1 MENKTMR
8 NVEENEMDTEKKLVS
23 DRNLDVNYSFDE
35 VSKQLKESGIV
46 NYQFMLKL
54 YDKRLINIDPYD
66 PLISK
71 ENKELVKSE
80 CKRNIWYFLRDI
92 VKIPVQGGGSINFR
106 LNRQNCAQIFCYELG
121 RDTWSSS
128 PRQLYRTIS
137 TLCIQA
143 WETLFCNHSI
153 STCGPCKCVTEENL
167 NKILSII
174 NLLPKYLVPD
184 NMVTTFSAIYS
195 KEENKIFGPKF
206 ALSNPGSIHFSDAE
220 FIFDIDKIDD
230 CIISKEEN
238 SFIVVMF
245 ESVYNC
251 EYDITGAKNILDKA
265 VTWDEKYYDCMSQ
278 DEACNTGLIPEGLIH
293 ILYHYDQL
301 FNSSDDAE
309 YYYDSMVKTLV
320 GGAENQSM
328 LDGEVLLKRGEHT
341 KEEYE
346 LREARKRRNPEA
358 PIAFKC
364 SLIFA

>member
-1 MENKTMR
+1 MESKTMVK
-8 NVEENEMDTEKKLVS
+8 VEENKMDTEKKLVS

-35 VSKQLKESGIV
+35 VSKQLKESGIT
-46 NYQFMLKL
+46 NYQFMFRL
-54 YDKRLINIDPYD
+54 YDKRLVNIDPYD

-153 STCGPCKCVTEENL
+153 STCGQYKSNTEENL

-184 NMVTTFSAIYS
+184 NMTTTFSAIYS
-195 KEENKIFGPKF
+195 KEEN
-206 ALSNPGSIHFSDAE
+206 
-220 FIFDIDKIDD
+220 
-230 CIISKEEN
+230 
-238 SFIVVMF
+238 SFRVVMF

-309 YYYDSMVKTLV
+309 YYYDSIVKTLV
-320 GGAENQSM
+320 GGAENQSI
-328 LDGEVLLKRGEHT
+328 LDGEVLLKRMEHT

-346 LREARKRRNPEA
+346 LRKGRKRRNPEA